1 MVYRTLFMG
10 ASVAALIAVGDGAQ
24 AATADAAVGEVVV
37 TADKAGLLER
47 KPSDTVF
54 GLAKP
59 LIETPRSATFI
70 SDTTIQRYGIETIN
84 NLVAISP
91 SSYTASFY
99 GIPGSLNVRG
109 TLADNY
115 FQGFKLIENRG
126 TYTTP
131 IGDAAQI
138 DVVRGPPS
146 AIYGPGKVGG
156 YLNFTPKTAKS
167 TSGPT
172 GEIDAT
178 VGSYDKKNL
187 NAQFGTPVKIGP
199 VDGGVYAYGELEDS
213 GSFYEGIHPQRQTG
227 EVSIN
232 LDFPKQWSFEA
243 DTLIYHSTGDVQTAG
258 WNRLTQDLIDNQNYI
273 AGRNTTLAA
282 TPGVGYLTP
291 DQATPQ
297 APFYPFNFTSKN
309 TPGGVK
315 GVGGG
320 LYTVYP
326 FSYPFTLP
334 VFPQFGLDSSGAGS
348 TVKISPRDV
357 YISPQDFSQTFMPTV
372 VLGLSKE
379 FANDSVLK
387 LQLFYNGLENKRY
400 VSYGFPAWFRANTT
414 ETRLTYD
421 FKLSG
426 LGDLVKT
433 NTIVGVS
440 YRAYQGRDMQS
451 FNSGLIALDRRDLSV
466 GATPTD
472 SMCDPLTLGIS
483 NDQVPTNCQGW
494 ELDIKSTES
503 DAGVFGTTDIMI
515 GPRLDVI
522 LGGRYDDYH
531 VRSTDTGILS
541 FDAPAASGSKGDN
554 TYSASVSYK
563 LGWGLMP
570 YFTYAEAASLEV
582 QQAGDLKP
590 ADIISGGWLSRSDLS
605 EGGVKFQLLNKTLVG
620 SIDAYRQERTQLS
633 GLNSVS
639 LKTRSTGVEFE
650 IRYLATQN
658 LSFTLSGDSQHTEV
672 IGPDT
677 STVYVPAYAVCGAT
691 LACELNS
698 WGGAYLLFNFNSL
711 PGRSGNYSL
720 SSIPHSVVSLY
731 ANYITDEHSWGKA
744 GVTAGFTHVTK
755 TSGTLQN
762 AIIYPAYYVANASV
776 FYKHGEYEAALN
788 VDNLFDK
795 LYFTPNSDPT
805 YVNMSAIPSVGR
817 EWRITL
823 KRTF

>member
-1 MVYRTLFMG
+1 MVYRTLFIG
-10 ASVAALIAVGDGAQ
+10 ASAMALVAAAE
-24 AATADAAVGEVVV
+24 AAWAAPVDTVSEVVV

-47 KPSDTVF
+47 KPSNTVF
-54 GLAKP
+54 GLDKP
-59 LIETPRSATFI
+59 LIDTPRSATFI

-84 NLVAISP
+84 NLVAVSP

-167 TSGPT
+167 TSGPA

-187 NAQFGTPVKIGP
+187 NVQFGAPVKMGP
-199 VDGGVYAYGELEDS
+199 VEGGVYAYGELEDS
-213 GSFYEGIHPQRQTG
+213 GSFYEGIHPRRQTG

-258 WNRLTQDLIDNQNYI
+258 WNRLTQDLIDNQTYI
-273 AGRNTTLAA
+273 TGHNTTLSA
-282 TPGVGYLTP
+282 TPGASYLTP
-291 DQATPQ
+291 NQATYFGGP
-297 APFYPFNFTSKN
+297 YPFNFT
-309 TPGGVK
+309 

-320 LYTVYP
+320 LYAQVYP
-326 FSYPFTLP
+326 KPGQ
-334 VFPQFGLDSSGAGS
+334 VFPPGVGPVPVAAPFVLNSTGAGS
-348 TVKISPRDV
+348 TVKLSPRDV
-357 YISPQDFSQTFMPTV
+357 YISGQDFSQTFMPTV

-379 FANDSVLK
+379 LANDSTLK

-426 LGDLVKT
+426 FDDLVKA

-440 YRAYQGRDMQS
+440 YRSYQGRDMQS

-466 GATPTD
+466 GARPTD
-472 SMCDPLTLGIS
+472 SMCDPFTVGIS
-483 NDQVPTNCQGW
+483 NDQFPANCQGW
-494 ELDIKSTES
+494 ELAIKSTES

-522 LGGRYDDYH
+522 VGGRHDDYH

-541 FDAPAASGSKGDN
+541 FDAPKAAGSKGDD

-563 LGWGLMP
+563 VGWGFMP

-590 ADIISGGWLSRSDLS
+590 ADIASGGWLSRSDLN

-620 SIDAYRQERTQLS
+620 SVDAYRQERTQLS

-650 IRYLATQN
+650 VRYLATEN

-677 STVYVPAYAVCGAT
+677 STVYVPAYSVCGAT
-691 LACELNS
+691 LACELSS
-698 WGGAYLLFNFNSL
+698 WGGSYLAFNFSSL
-711 PGRSGNYSL
+711 PGRAGNYSL
-720 SSIPHSVVSLY
+720 SSIPHSVVSFY

-762 AIIYPAYYVANASV
+762 AIVYPGYYIANASV
-776 FYKHGEYEAALN
+776 FYKRGTYEADLN

-795 LYFTPNSDPT
+795 LYLTPNSDPT
-805 YVNMSAIPSVGR
+805 YVNMSAIPSIGR

-823 KRTF
+823 KKTF

>member
-1 MVYRTLFMG
+1 MVNRTLFVG
-10 ASVAALIAVGDGAQ
+10 ASAAALIAVGGGAQ
-24 AATADAAVGEVVV
+24 AAPADATVSEVVV

-47 KPSDTVF
+47 KPSETVL

-70 SDTTIQRYGIETIN
+70 SDTTIQRYGIQTID

-167 TSGPT
+167 TSGT
-172 GEIDAT
+172 IGEIEAT

-199 VDGGVYAYGELEDS
+199 VDGGVYAYGEMEDS

-232 LDFPKQWSFEA
+232 LDLPKQWSFEA

-258 WNRLTQDLIDNQNYI
+258 WNRLTPDLITHQNYI
-273 AGRNTTLAA
+273 TGHNTTL
-282 TPGVGYLTP
+282 TTSPGAPYLTP
-291 DQATPQ
+291 DQATPGEFQ
-297 APFYPFNFTSKN
+297 PYPNNNRFG
-309 TPGGVK
+309 PGFAFL
-315 GVGGG
+315 GGG
-320 LYTVYP
+320 LYSAYFGFPPANPVQ
-326 FSYPFTLP
+326 FSLNSP
-334 VFPQFGLDSSGAGS
+334 GAGS
-348 TVKISPRDV
+348 TIKLSPRDV
-357 YISPQDFSQTFMPTV
+357 YIGPQDLSQTFMPTV

-379 FANDSVLK
+379 FSNDSALK

-414 ETRLTYD
+414 ETRLTYN

-426 LGDLVKT
+426 FDDLVKAD
-433 NTIVGVS
+433 TIVGVS
-440 YRAYQGRDMQS
+440 YRYYQGRDMQS

-541 FDAPAASGSKGDN
+541 FDAPAAAGSKGDN

-563 LGWGLMP
+563 VGWGFMP

-590 ADIISGGWLSRSDLS
+590 ADIASGGWLSRSDLS

-620 SIDAYRQERTQLS
+620 SVDAYRQERTQLS

-650 IRYLATQN
+650 VRYLATQN
-658 LSFTLSGDSQHTEV
+658 LSFTLAGDSQHTEV

-677 STVYVPAYAVCGAT
+677 STIYVPAYAVCGAT
-691 LACELNS
+691 LACELSS
-698 WGGAYLLFNFNSL
+698 WGGAYLAFNFSNL
-711 PGRSGNYSL
+711 PGRSGDYSL

-762 AIIYPAYYVANASV
+762 AIVYPAYYVANASI
-776 FYKHGEYEAALN
+776 FYKCGTYEAVLN

-805 YVNMSAIPSVGR
+805 YVNMSAIPSIGR
-817 EWRITL
+817 EWRVTL
-823 KRTF
+823 KKTF